1 MIMKKKVVSVMLC
14 AAMTAAVLAGCGS
27 SSAETVS
34 EDTSA
39 AAEETEDA
47 AAEETAETAEA
58 DTEESAGGTLVM
70 GTNAE
75 FPPYE
80 YYEGQEVVGIDAEM
94 AAAVAEKLRMELK
107 IEDMAF
113 DSLIPALSS
122 GKVDIVAAGMTVT
135 EDRLASVNFSDT
147 YATGIQAIIV
157 TEDSDIASA
166 DDLVG
171 KTIGVQQGTTGDLYA
186 TDVEGA
192 TIERYAK
199 GMEAVQSLSQ
209 GKIDAVIIA
218 SVVPDIMHSLTSG
231 VIKYLH
237 TTPVIV
243 TPESDTGIRVNTE
256 NPSRTGPD
264 RIVNAVAGYEI
275 AKGPAIVI
283 DFGTATTYD
292 LIGPDGTLEA
302 CIIAPGI
309 ETAGRS
315 LWGGA
320 AMLPAIQIEKPDT
333 ILARDTIA
341 GMQGGLVFGAIGQ
354 TEYIV
359 RKMKEESGYAD
370 AYVIATGGLGKIIA
384 KETECIDLYEPR
396 LTLNGLRLIY
406 ERIAQ

>member
-1 MIMKKKVVSVMLC
+1 MKKKVVSVMLC

-39 AAEETEDA
+39 ASEETEDA
-47 AAEETAETAEA
+47 AAEETAEA

-94 AAAVAEKLRMELK
+94 AAAVAEKLGMELK

-113 DSLIPALSS
+113 DSLIPALSP

-209 GKIDAVIIA
+209 GKIDAVIIDNEPA
-218 SVVPDIMHSLTSG
+218 NVFVSEVEGLKILDEAFATEDYAVAVAKDNEEL
-231 VIKYLH
+231 L
-237 TTPVIV
+237 
-243 TPESDTGIRVNTE
+243 EQVNTALAE
-256 NPSRTGPD
+256 LK
-264 RIVNAVAGYEI
+264 E
-275 AKGPAIVI
+275 
-283 DFGTATTYD
+283 
-292 LIGPDGTLEA
+292 DGTLQA
-302 CIIAPGI
+302 IVDKYI
-309 ETAGRS
+309 TA
-315 LWGGA
+315 
-320 AMLPAIQIEKPDT
+320 E
-333 ILARDTIA
+333 
-341 GMQGGLVFGAIGQ
+341 
-354 TEYIV
+354 
-359 RKMKEESGYAD
+359 
-370 AYVIATGGLGKIIA
+370 
-384 KETECIDLYEPR
+384 
-396 LTLNGLRLIY
+396 
-406 ERIAQ
+406 

>member
-1 MIMKKKVVSVMLC
+1 MKKKVVSVMLC

-34 EDTSA
+34 DDTSA

-94 AAAVAEKLRMELK
+94 AAAVAEKLGMELK

-209 GKIDAVIIA
+209 GKIDAVIIDNEPA
-218 SVVPDIMHSLTSG
+218 NVFVSEVEGLKILDEAFATEDYAVAVAKDNEEL
-231 VIKYLH
+231 L
-237 TTPVIV
+237 
-243 TPESDTGIRVNTE
+243 EQVNTALAE
-256 NPSRTGPD
+256 LK
-264 RIVNAVAGYEI
+264 E
-275 AKGPAIVI
+275 
-283 DFGTATTYD
+283 
-292 LIGPDGTLEA
+292 DGTLQA
-302 CIIAPGI
+302 IVDKYI
-309 ETAGRS
+309 TA
-315 LWGGA
+315 
-320 AMLPAIQIEKPDT
+320 E
-333 ILARDTIA
+333 
-341 GMQGGLVFGAIGQ
+341 
-354 TEYIV
+354 
-359 RKMKEESGYAD
+359 
-370 AYVIATGGLGKIIA
+370 
-384 KETECIDLYEPR
+384 
-396 LTLNGLRLIY
+396 
-406 ERIAQ
+406 

>member
-1 MIMKKKVVSVMLC
+1 MKKKVVSVMLC

-94 AAAVAEKLRMELK
+94 AAAVAEKLGMELK

-209 GKIDAVIIA
+209 GKIDAVIIDNEPA
-218 SVVPDIMHSLTSG
+218 NVFVSEVEGLKILDEAFATEDYAVAVAKDNEEL
-231 VIKYLH
+231 L
-237 TTPVIV
+237 
-243 TPESDTGIRVNTE
+243 EQVNTALAQLKE
-256 NPSRTGPD
+256 
-264 RIVNAVAGYEI
+264 
-275 AKGPAIVI
+275 
-283 DFGTATTYD
+283 
-292 LIGPDGTLEA
+292 DGTLQA
-302 CIIAPGI
+302 IVDKYI
-309 ETAGRS
+309 TA
-315 LWGGA
+315 
-320 AMLPAIQIEKPDT
+320 E
-333 ILARDTIA
+333 
-341 GMQGGLVFGAIGQ
+341 
-354 TEYIV
+354 
-359 RKMKEESGYAD
+359 
-370 AYVIATGGLGKIIA
+370 
-384 KETECIDLYEPR
+384 
-396 LTLNGLRLIY
+396 
-406 ERIAQ
+406 

>member
-1 MIMKKKVVSVMLC
+1 MKKKVVSVMLC

-27 SSAETVS
+27 SSTETVS

-94 AAAVAEKLRMELK
+94 AAAVAEKLGMELK

-209 GKIDAVIIA
+209 GKIDAVIIDNEPA
-218 SVVPDIMHSLTSG
+218 NVFVSEVEGLKILDEAFATEDYAVAVAKDNEEL
-231 VIKYLH
+231 L
-237 TTPVIV
+237 
-243 TPESDTGIRVNTE
+243 EQVNTALAE
-256 NPSRTGPD
+256 LK
-264 RIVNAVAGYEI
+264 E
-275 AKGPAIVI
+275 
-283 DFGTATTYD
+283 
-292 LIGPDGTLEA
+292 DGTLQA
-302 CIIAPGI
+302 IVDKYI
-309 ETAGRS
+309 TA
-315 LWGGA
+315 
-320 AMLPAIQIEKPDT
+320 E
-333 ILARDTIA
+333 
-341 GMQGGLVFGAIGQ
+341 
-354 TEYIV
+354 
-359 RKMKEESGYAD
+359 
-370 AYVIATGGLGKIIA
+370 
-384 KETECIDLYEPR
+384 
-396 LTLNGLRLIY
+396 
-406 ERIAQ
+406 

>member
-1 MIMKKKVVSVMLC
+1 MKKKVVSVMLC

-39 AAEETEDA
+39 ASDDTEEA
-47 AAEETAETAEA
+47 AAEETAEA

-70 GTNAE
+70 GSNAE

-94 AAAVAEKLRMELK
+94 AAAVAEKLGMELK

-209 GKIDAVIIA
+209 GKIDAVIIDNEPA
-218 SVVPDIMHSLTSG
+218 NVFVSEVEGLKILDEAFATEDYAVAVAKDNEEL
-231 VIKYLH
+231 L
-237 TTPVIV
+237 
-243 TPESDTGIRVNTE
+243 EQVNTALAE
-256 NPSRTGPD
+256 LK
-264 RIVNAVAGYEI
+264 E
-275 AKGPAIVI
+275 
-283 DFGTATTYD
+283 
-292 LIGPDGTLEA
+292 DGTLQA
-302 CIIAPGI
+302 IVDKYI
-309 ETAGRS
+309 TA
-315 LWGGA
+315 
-320 AMLPAIQIEKPDT
+320 E
-333 ILARDTIA
+333 
-341 GMQGGLVFGAIGQ
+341 
-354 TEYIV
+354 
-359 RKMKEESGYAD
+359 
-370 AYVIATGGLGKIIA
+370 
-384 KETECIDLYEPR
+384 
-396 LTLNGLRLIY
+396 
-406 ERIAQ
+406 

>member
-39 AAEETEDA
+39 ASEETEDA

-94 AAAVAEKLRMELK
+94 AAAVAEKLGMELK

-209 GKIDAVIIA
+209 GKIDAVIIDNEPA
-218 SVVPDIMHSLTSG
+218 NVFVSEVEGLKILDEAFATEDYAVAVAKDNEEL
-231 VIKYLH
+231 L
-237 TTPVIV
+237 
-243 TPESDTGIRVNTE
+243 EQVNTALAE
-256 NPSRTGPD
+256 LK
-264 RIVNAVAGYEI
+264 E
-275 AKGPAIVI
+275 
-283 DFGTATTYD
+283 
-292 LIGPDGTLEA
+292 DGTLQA
-302 CIIAPGI
+302 IVDKYI
-309 ETAGRS
+309 TA
-315 LWGGA
+315 
-320 AMLPAIQIEKPDT
+320 E
-333 ILARDTIA
+333 
-341 GMQGGLVFGAIGQ
+341 
-354 TEYIV
+354 
-359 RKMKEESGYAD
+359 
-370 AYVIATGGLGKIIA
+370 
-384 KETECIDLYEPR
+384 
-396 LTLNGLRLIY
+396 
-406 ERIAQ
+406 

>member
-1 MIMKKKVVSVMLC
+1 MKKKVVSVMLC

-47 AAEETAETAEA
+47 AAEETADTAEA

-94 AAAVAEKLRMELK
+94 AAAVAEKLGMELK

-209 GKIDAVIIA
+209 GKIDAVIIDNEPA
-218 SVVPDIMHSLTSG
+218 NVFVSEVEGLKILDEAFATEDYAVAVAKDNEEL
-231 VIKYLH
+231 L
-237 TTPVIV
+237 
-243 TPESDTGIRVNTE
+243 EQVNTALAE
-256 NPSRTGPD
+256 LK
-264 RIVNAVAGYEI
+264 E
-275 AKGPAIVI
+275 
-283 DFGTATTYD
+283 
-292 LIGPDGTLEA
+292 DGTLQA
-302 CIIAPGI
+302 IVDKYI
-309 ETAGRS
+309 TA
-315 LWGGA
+315 
-320 AMLPAIQIEKPDT
+320 E
-333 ILARDTIA
+333 
-341 GMQGGLVFGAIGQ
+341 
-354 TEYIV
+354 
-359 RKMKEESGYAD
+359 
-370 AYVIATGGLGKIIA
+370 
-384 KETECIDLYEPR
+384 
-396 LTLNGLRLIY
+396 
-406 ERIAQ
+406 

>member
-1 MIMKKKVVSVMLC
+1 
-14 AAMTAAVLAGCGS
+14 
-27 SSAETVS
+27 
-34 EDTSA
+34 
-39 AAEETEDA
+39 
-47 AAEETAETAEA
+47 
-58 DTEESAGGTLVM
+58 M

-94 AAAVAEKLRMELK
+94 AAAVAEKLGMELK

-209 GKIDAVIIA
+209 GKIDAVIIDNEPA
-218 SVVPDIMHSLTSG
+218 NVFVSEVEGLKILDEAFATEDYAVAVAKDNEEL
-231 VIKYLH
+231 L
-237 TTPVIV
+237 
-243 TPESDTGIRVNTE
+243 EQVNTALAE
-256 NPSRTGPD
+256 LK
-264 RIVNAVAGYEI
+264 E
-275 AKGPAIVI
+275 
-283 DFGTATTYD
+283 
-292 LIGPDGTLEA
+292 DGTLQA
-302 CIIAPGI
+302 IVDKYI
-309 ETAGRS
+309 TA
-315 LWGGA
+315 
-320 AMLPAIQIEKPDT
+320 E
-333 ILARDTIA
+333 
-341 GMQGGLVFGAIGQ
+341 
-354 TEYIV
+354 
-359 RKMKEESGYAD
+359 
-370 AYVIATGGLGKIIA
+370 
-384 KETECIDLYEPR
+384 
-396 LTLNGLRLIY
+396 
-406 ERIAQ
+406 

>member
-1 MIMKKKVVSVMLC
+1 MKKKVVSVMLC
-14 AAMTAAVLAGCGS
+14 ATMTAAVLAGCGS

-94 AAAVAEKLRMELK
+94 AAAVAEKLGMELK

-209 GKIDAVIIA
+209 GKIDAVIIDNEPA
-218 SVVPDIMHSLTSG
+218 NVFVSEVEGLKILDEAFATEDYAVAVAKDNEEL
-231 VIKYLH
+231 L
-237 TTPVIV
+237 
-243 TPESDTGIRVNTE
+243 EQVNTALAE
-256 NPSRTGPD
+256 LK
-264 RIVNAVAGYEI
+264 E
-275 AKGPAIVI
+275 
-283 DFGTATTYD
+283 
-292 LIGPDGTLEA
+292 DGTLQA
-302 CIIAPGI
+302 IVDKYI
-309 ETAGRS
+309 TA
-315 LWGGA
+315 
-320 AMLPAIQIEKPDT
+320 E
-333 ILARDTIA
+333 
-341 GMQGGLVFGAIGQ
+341 
-354 TEYIV
+354 
-359 RKMKEESGYAD
+359 
-370 AYVIATGGLGKIIA
+370 
-384 KETECIDLYEPR
+384 
-396 LTLNGLRLIY
+396 
-406 ERIAQ
+406 

>member
-1 MIMKKKVVSVMLC
+1 MKKKVVSVMLC

-47 AAEETAETAEA
+47 AAEETAENAED

-94 AAAVAEKLRMELK
+94 AAAVAEKLGMELK

-209 GKIDAVIIA
+209 GKIDAVIIDNEPA
-218 SVVPDIMHSLTSG
+218 NVFVSEVEGLKILDEAFATEDYAVAVAKDNEEL
-231 VIKYLH
+231 L
-237 TTPVIV
+237 
-243 TPESDTGIRVNTE
+243 EQVNTALAE
-256 NPSRTGPD
+256 LK
-264 RIVNAVAGYEI
+264 E
-275 AKGPAIVI
+275 
-283 DFGTATTYD
+283 
-292 LIGPDGTLEA
+292 DGTLQA
-302 CIIAPGI
+302 IVDKYI
-309 ETAGRS
+309 TA
-315 LWGGA
+315 
-320 AMLPAIQIEKPDT
+320 E
-333 ILARDTIA
+333 
-341 GMQGGLVFGAIGQ
+341 
-354 TEYIV
+354 
-359 RKMKEESGYAD
+359 
-370 AYVIATGGLGKIIA
+370 
-384 KETECIDLYEPR
+384 
-396 LTLNGLRLIY
+396 
-406 ERIAQ
+406 

>member
-1 MIMKKKVVSVMLC
+1 MKKKVVSVMLC

-39 AAEETEDA
+39 ASEETEDA

-94 AAAVAEKLRMELK
+94 AAAVAEKLGMELK

-122 GKVDIVAAGMTVT
+122 GNVDIVAAGMTVT

-209 GKIDAVIIA
+209 GKIDAVIIDNEPA
-218 SVVPDIMHSLTSG
+218 NVFVSEVEGLKILDEAFATEDYAVAVAKDNEEL
-231 VIKYLH
+231 L
-237 TTPVIV
+237 
-243 TPESDTGIRVNTE
+243 EQVNTALAE
-256 NPSRTGPD
+256 LK
-264 RIVNAVAGYEI
+264 E
-275 AKGPAIVI
+275 
-283 DFGTATTYD
+283 
-292 LIGPDGTLEA
+292 DGTLQA
-302 CIIAPGI
+302 IVDKYI
-309 ETAGRS
+309 TA
-315 LWGGA
+315 
-320 AMLPAIQIEKPDT
+320 E
-333 ILARDTIA
+333 
-341 GMQGGLVFGAIGQ
+341 
-354 TEYIV
+354 
-359 RKMKEESGYAD
+359 
-370 AYVIATGGLGKIIA
+370 
-384 KETECIDLYEPR
+384 
-396 LTLNGLRLIY
+396 
-406 ERIAQ
+406 

>member
-1 MIMKKKVVSVMLC
+1 MKKKVVSVMLC

-80 YYEGQEVVGIDAEM
+80 YYDGQEVVGIDAEM
-94 AAAVAEKLRMELK
+94 AAAVAEKLGMELK

-209 GKIDAVIIA
+209 GKIDAVIIDNEPA
-218 SVVPDIMHSLTSG
+218 NVFVSEVEGLKILDEAFATEDYAVAVAKDNEEL
-231 VIKYLH
+231 L
-237 TTPVIV
+237 
-243 TPESDTGIRVNTE
+243 EQVNTALAE
-256 NPSRTGPD
+256 LK
-264 RIVNAVAGYEI
+264 E
-275 AKGPAIVI
+275 
-283 DFGTATTYD
+283 
-292 LIGPDGTLEA
+292 DGTLQA
-302 CIIAPGI
+302 IVDKYI
-309 ETAGRS
+309 TA
-315 LWGGA
+315 
-320 AMLPAIQIEKPDT
+320 E
-333 ILARDTIA
+333 
-341 GMQGGLVFGAIGQ
+341 
-354 TEYIV
+354 
-359 RKMKEESGYAD
+359 
-370 AYVIATGGLGKIIA
+370 
-384 KETECIDLYEPR
+384 
-396 LTLNGLRLIY
+396 
-406 ERIAQ
+406 